1 MKKSTKKLLVCG
13 LVTAMTLSASLT
25 ALAGTWK
32 QDHIG
37 WWWQEDN
44 GSYPVS
50 TWQWIDGNNDGIA
63 ECYYFDNLGYC
74 LLNTTTPDGY
84 TVNADGAWT
93 VNGIIQTK
101 SISIPTQNSSG
112 IQNKNN
118 NSQFQFNSQVS
129 NFMNANSYE
138 EAIHGLTNVSQEW
151 SGFGFSGD
159 GCQHIYERINADN
172 LSISVEWGYTRP
184 VEVIQG
190 GYRLIPDAPETSY
203 GLHEIDGTMAQIF
216 DGLTKDSY
224 TVKEIESLANK
235 LGGKNVTS
243 SSDDYEMLF
252 NSEQYWHVRRA
263 DVKFQIGNYE
273 ILIETI
279 DNQSFE
285 PTTDMVHINRL

>member
-101 SISIPTQNSSG
+101 SVAIHNSGNSNTNSG
-112 IQNKNN
+112 SNEAPSDWETPENN
-118 NSQFQFNSQVS
+118 NS
-129 NFMNANSYE
+129 
-138 EAIHGLTNVSQEW
+138 TNDGPLPGETTIDITP
-151 SGFGFSGD
+151 GKGGD
-159 GCQHIYERINADN
+159 GGE
-172 LSISVEWGYTRP
+172 LIS
-184 VEVIQG
+184 
-190 GYRLIPDAPETSY
+190 
-203 GLHEIDGTMAQIF
+203 DG
-216 DGLTKDSY
+216 
-224 TVKEIESLANK
+224 K
-235 LGGKNVTS
+235 L
-243 SSDDYEMLF
+243 
-252 NSEQYWHVRRA
+252 NS
-263 DVKFQIGNYE
+263 N
-273 ILIETI
+273 
-279 DNQSFE
+279 
-285 PTTDMVHINRL
+285 

>member
-1 MKKSTKKLLVCG
+1 MKKSVKKLLLYG

-101 SISIPTQNSSG
+101 SVT
-112 IQNKNN
+112 IQYNN
-118 NSQFQFNSQVS
+118 E
-129 NFMNANSYE
+129 YP
-138 EAIHGLTNVSQEW
+138 
-151 SGFGFSGD
+151 SGD
-159 GCQHIYERINADN
+159 ITGEDAGPNMPDITAGKGVMDLELKDGGDGGDLIGN
-172 LSISVEWGYTRP
+172 VEITTPSGDPWAGDGSFTFD
-184 VEVIQG
+184 
-190 GYRLIPDAPETSY
+190 DA
-203 GLHEIDGTMAQIF
+203 GD
-216 DGLTKDSY
+216 
-224 TVKEIESLANK
+224 
-235 LGGKNVTS
+235 GGKI
-243 SSDDYEMLF
+243 
-252 NSEQYWHVRRA
+252 
-263 DVKFQIGNYE
+263 IGDTVVN
-273 ILIETI
+273 
-279 DNQSFE
+279 
-285 PTTDMVHINRL
+285 P

>member
-93 VNGIIQTK
+93 VNGIIQTR
-101 SISIPTQNSSG
+101 S
-112 IQNKNN
+112 
-118 NSQFQFNSQVS
+118 VS
-129 NFMNANSYE
+129 P
-138 EAIHGLTNVSQEW
+138 Q
-151 SGFGFSGD
+151 
-159 GCQHIYERINADN
+159 NADETFLN
-172 LSISVEWGYTRP
+172 TQ
-184 VEVIQG
+184 EVHTDF
-190 GYRLIPDAPETSY
+190 LPWNWPLNDACTAVQEDNRMFWYSNNKVLVNDSYLY
-203 GLHEIDGTMAQIF
+203 GLHVRYYKPDGTLCHPNAGGIGYKPAVQAECF
-216 DGLTKDSY
+216 LTRTPFNNDNVGQMEILHNFGRMHYQYNVTNQVYPSLSPAKNGTMLKLSITDTNRVDSY
-224 TVKEIESLANK
+224 YFYNPATGSLES
-235 LGGKNVTS
+235 
-243 SSDDYEMLF
+243 
-252 NSEQYWHVRRA
+252 
-263 DVKFQIGNYE
+263 
-273 ILIETI
+273 I
-279 DNQSFE
+279 DEHTYFYSY
-285 PTTDMVHINRL
+285 